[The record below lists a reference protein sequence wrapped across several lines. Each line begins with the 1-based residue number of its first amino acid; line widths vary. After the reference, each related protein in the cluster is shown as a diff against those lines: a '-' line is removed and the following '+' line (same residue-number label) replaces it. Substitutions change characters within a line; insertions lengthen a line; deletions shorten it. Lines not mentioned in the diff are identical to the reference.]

1 MAIERMWKRVRLTCK
16 CGMFYTLKSMNDF
29 RRRCI
34 NERCR
39 VALNMSQEE
48 LWEYRAGL
56 NALIKA
62 LELGHDYSE
71 ELKIANH
78 ISRMFESPYTI
89 EIVEIP

>member
-1 MAIERMWKRVRLTCK
+1 
-16 CGMFYTLKSMNDF
+16 MFYTLRSMNDF

-34 NERCR
+34 NESCR
-39 VALNMSQEE
+39 ATLNMSQEE

-56 NALIKA
+56 NALLKA
-62 LELGHDYSE
+62 LELGRSYSE

>member
-1 MAIERMWKRVRLTCK
+1 MAIERMWKRVRLTCQ
-16 CGMFYTLKSMNDF
+16 CGMPYILKSMTDF
-29 RRRCI
+29 RRRCT
-34 NERCR
+34 NDRCR
-39 VALNMSQEE
+39 AALNMSQDE

-56 NALIKA
+56 HALIKA
-62 LELGHDYSE
+62 LELGHDYRE